1 VEERWLRH
9 AVLGAESME
18 QYHGNDADR
27 PKWQGKGSSA
37 PDTSP
42 QALLIRGLRVESRG
56 SPFVVPGPV
65 TPAPRNV
72 RQRTRNGSATSSR
85 RVNPCPGRPE
95 TPGRKY
101 PPEGSSAPWN
111 NQVSIRTWSWN
122 HSTCRRLGAA
132 APTWACRW
140 GAQWADTPR
149 LDASANAAAL
159 NQTVTPPQRVT
170 SIWRQ
175 STASAAN
182 MCPK

>member
-1 VEERWLRH
+1 MCC
-9 AVLGAESME
+9 LGAFVYSFRDHCTYPEWWVVDRLRGCVFAYVCEVSA
-18 QYHGNDADR
+18 HGGYGHPDVHSELHERAHPLSVADA
-27 PKWQGKGSSA
+27 
-37 PDTSP
+37 
-42 QALLIRGLRVESRG
+42 
-56 SPFVVPGPV
+56 
-65 TPAPRNV
+65 APRNV